1 MKLSYCISLFVR
13 KCSVSIRRYQLALEI
28 TRLYTPNYA
37 AYNERNNEG
46 RREKEREKKEEDIR
60 RHTVGGPDVLK
71 LSQRE
76 KRGKI
81 FRVFFHS

>member
-1 MKLSYCISLFVR
+1 MRPITNATMKGEESKR
-13 KCSVSIRRYQLALEI
+13 
-28 TRLYTPNYA
+28 
-37 AYNERNNEG
+37 
-46 RREKEREKKEEDIR
+46 EREKKEEDIR

-81 FRVFFHS
+81 FRVFFQLEREKKVSSWHEPSNIFS